1 MAILELPDEILYH
14 LLTYV
19 EDIDLQTLAITCKRL
34 RGIAMDGPLRRH
46 ILLKR
51 TPARLNSYLSTR
63 PSRDTL
69 ATKNI
74 LRGIHIQQHIR
85 QGHYIGGDT
94 AVRSYNI
101 LCRLERQMVSIK
113 ISKKL
118 RARPDWHELV
128 ERRLIPEDMFVNQD
142 EYDTRR
148 KWMNYQQ
155 QQKRQKLG
163 SMSTLSSS
171 SSLTLSLF
179 QDHSERSY
187 SARVHDKE
195 DVHPLDTGNP
205 LDHGKR
211 NNNTNPEDLDIL
223 SDLEGDTASDNSNHI
238 TTSIS
243 PPPNPLSSS
252 LPPRMRQ
259 RKSISMLLVPKMEL
273 LRKAMDRDRLS
284 RLVQKRPLPS
294 ELNQSPGTATVLHAY
309 HLIAFSTISPD
320 LVPLT
325 SQLSFLLKG
334 ERLRHWLYRR
344 PSLAVILNERNILK
358 TEVRTAW
365 MVCPGVGQKV
375 RFYENLIQERRDY
388 DRQQLMLQQIRCHHH
403 PLVERFHYQ
412 QPSPTI
418 AAS

>member
-51 TPARLNSYLSTR
+51 TPARLNSYLLTR

-113 ISKKL
+113 ISRKL
-118 RARPDWHELV
+118 RARPDWHDLV
-128 ERRLIPEDMFVNQD
+128 ERRLIPQEMFVNQD

-163 SMSTLSSS
+163 SLSTLSSS
-171 SSLTLSLF
+171 SASTLSHFLDYRG
-179 QDHSERSY
+179 QSY
-187 SARVHDKE
+187 YTKVHDKE
-195 DVHPLDTGNP
+195 DIHPFDTGNS
-205 LDHGKR
+205 LDHSTH
-211 NNNTNPEDLDIL
+211 NNNPEDHDVLGG
-223 SDLEGDTASDNSNHI
+223 LEGDTASDNSNPI

-243 PPPNPLSSS
+243 PPSDPLSSS
-252 LPPRMRQ
+252 SPTRKRQ
-259 RKSISMLLVPKMEL
+259 RKSISMLLVPKIEL

-284 RLVQKRPLPS
+284 RLVQKRPSPA

-344 PSLAVILNERNILK
+344 PSLSVILNERNILK

-388 DRQQLMLQQIRCHHH
+388 DRQQLMLQQIR
-403 PLVERFHYQ
+403 
-412 QPSPTI
+412 
-418 AAS
+418 